1 MKNDS
6 QIKIVEVGPRDG
18 LQNEKISISLDDK
31 FQYIEL
37 LSKSGLQFIEAGS
50 FVRPESIKQMA
61 MTDKLYEKIVESKLD
76 QSIRFPCL
84 VPNLIG
90 LENAKKAGVKD
101 IALFTAISD
110 SFTKK
115 NINCTVDESFS
126 RMKEVIDNASS
137 EMVFRG
143 YISTVFGCPYEGK
156 TSIKRLCEVTEK
168 LLDLGIDELS
178 LGDTIGVATPS
189 QVVEVVSAI
198 KKICPEDKIA
208 MHFHDTRGMAIT
220 NVLKSLELGIR
231 IFDSSSGG
239 LGGCPYAKG
248 ATGNVAT
255 EDLLYL
261 CEAEGLSTGIDL
273 EKIMDAS
280 IFILN
285 KVNKTSPS
293 KFFITKLK
301 ERL

>member
-1 MKNDS
+1 MTIAKNSPFAQGVVD
-6 QIKIVEVGPRDG
+6 IVRK
-18 LQNEKISISLDDK
+18 L
-31 FQYIEL
+31 
-37 LSKSGLQFIEAGS
+37 
-50 FVRPESIKQMA
+50 KQ
-61 MTDKLYEKIVESKLD
+61 K
-76 QSIRFPCL
+76 
-84 VPNLIG
+84 
-90 LENAKKAGVKD
+90 
-101 IALFTAISD
+101 
-110 SFTKK
+110 
-115 NINCTVDESFS
+115 
-126 RMKEVIDNASS
+126 
-137 EMVFRG
+137 
-143 YISTVFGCPYEGK
+143 
-156 TSIKRLCEVTEK
+156 
-168 LLDLGIDELS
+168 
-178 LGDTIGVATPS
+178 
-189 QVVEVVSAI
+189 
-198 KKICPEDKIA
+198 
-208 MHFHDTRGMAIT
+208 